1 MIKANITWVAINVSK
16 RKLPNLFQSK
26 VVTADTL
33 AAQTAPNAPVH
44 TKKSSKKKL
53 VFVIVGVVLVAGL
66 SVGSYLW
73 WSDSRDDKQTMTPKL
88 PQQKFSDEQLSMY
101 DQYSK
106 LITEKKYDEAR
117 ALVAKMQ
124 ISELEKQAYYKDID
138 YLSSD
143 KEEELKSYLVK
154 EGTEA
159 FIFQDA
165 MNVGDIYAG
174 RGDKANAKKYYEMAI
189 DMINKKP
196 NPTKQD
202 TIDRIEAKINAL

>member
-1 MIKANITWVAINVSK
+1 MIKANITWVTINVSK
-16 RKLPNLFQSK
+16 RKLPNPFQSK

-33 AAQTAPNAPVH
+33 AAQTSPNASSHAKKPV
-44 TKKSSKKKL
+44 KKL
-53 VFVIVGVVLVAGL
+53 WVFVVIGVLIAAGL
-66 SVGSYLW
+66 GVGGYIW
-73 WSDSRDDKQTMTPKL
+73 WHKSEQKPQVSTPKM
-88 PQQKFSDEQLSMY
+88 PQQKFSSNQLSDY
-101 DQYSK
+101 EQYSK
-106 LITEKKYDEAR
+106 LIAEKKYDEAR

-138 YLSSD
+138 YLTSD
-143 KEEELKSYLVK
+143 KTEELNGYLAK
-154 EGTEA
+154 EGTDA

-174 RGDKANAKKYYEMAI
+174 RGDTTNAKKYYQMAI

-202 TIDRIEAKINAL
+202 TLDRIEAKINAL

>member
-1 MIKANITWVAINVSK
+1 MIKANITWVTINVSK
-16 RKLPNLFQSK
+16 RKLPNPFQSK
-26 VVTADTL
+26 VVTADKL
-33 AAQTAPNAPVH
+33 AAQTAPDAPVH
-44 TKKSSKKKL
+44 RKKMTKKVL
-53 VFVIVGVVLVAGL
+53 VLLIAGVVLLAAIG
-66 SVGSYLW
+66 VGGYMW
-73 WSDSRDDKQTMTPKL
+73 WQNDKQKEEASAPKM
-88 PQQKFSDEQLSMY
+88 PQQKFSSEQLSMY

-106 LITEKKYDEAR
+106 LVAEKKYDEAR

-124 ISELEKQAYYKDID
+124 ISDLEKQAYYKDLD

-143 KEEELKSYLVK
+143 KEEELNGYLAK
-154 EGTEA
+154 EGTDA

-174 RGDKANAKKYYEMAI
+174 RGDTVNAKKYYEMAI
-189 DMINKKP
+189 EMINKKP